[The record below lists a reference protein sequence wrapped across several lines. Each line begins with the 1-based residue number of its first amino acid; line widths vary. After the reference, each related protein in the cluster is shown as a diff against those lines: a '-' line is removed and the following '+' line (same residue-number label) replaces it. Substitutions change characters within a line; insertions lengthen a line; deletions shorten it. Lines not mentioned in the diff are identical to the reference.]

1 MPTGLF
7 ALSSIEPHIC
17 CLKIVFKIIVS
28 TFLSHPALFVV
39 MSECFSCKMQIDSD
53 VKFCPGCG
61 ADQANKRLKQSLT
74 GEGLAIV
81 AAINGSL
88 GAKIDVVDNKLT
100 VFAAAP
106 RTYQA
111 LRGCLQLHNI
121 YILWSPEW
129 TRRLCAWSARLQRER
144 SRNHHVEK
152 LLWLRWLPTAHNED
166 FVRAVVG
173 VKLNTSIKAFDIKQN

>member
-100 VFAAAP
+100 VFAATP

-111 LRGCLQLHNI
+111 LRGCPQLHNI
-121 YILWSPEW
+121 YIVVPRVDQEIMCMECTLTARTVSKSP
-129 TRRLCAWSARLQRER
+129 C
-144 SRNHHVEK
+144 
-152 LLWLRWLPTAHNED
+152 
-166 FVRAVVG
+166 
-173 VKLNTSIKAFDIKQN
+173 

>member
-74 GEGLAIV
+74 GEGQAIV

-100 VFAAAP
+100 VFAASP

-111 LRGCLQLHNI
+111 LRGCPQLTMKISDFSDNEELTRPCVAAH
-121 YILWSPEW
+121 SPQL
-129 TRRLCAWSARLQRER
+129 TMA
-144 SRNHHVEK
+144 
-152 LLWLRWLPTAHNED
+152 AH
-166 FVRAVVG
+166 
-173 VKLNTSIKAFDIKQN
+173 SSQ

>member
-17 CLKIVFKIIVS
+17 CLKIVFKIVVS

-74 GEGLAIV
+74 GERQAIV

-100 VFAAAP
+100 VFAASP

-111 LRGCLQLHNI
+111 LRGCPQLHNI
-121 YILWSPEW
+121 NIVVPRVDQEIMCMECTLTARTVSKSP
-129 TRRLCAWSARLQRER
+129 C
-144 SRNHHVEK
+144 
-152 LLWLRWLPTAHNED
+152 
-166 FVRAVVG
+166 
-173 VKLNTSIKAFDIKQN
+173 

>member
-1 MPTGLF
+1 M
-7 ALSSIEPHIC
+7 AQD
-17 CLKIVFKIIVS
+17 CLKIVS
-28 TFLSHPALFVV
+28 RFLSHPVLFVV

-74 GEGLAIV
+74 GEGQAIV

-121 YILWSPEW
+121 YIVVPRVDQEIMCMECTL
-129 TRRLCAWSARLQRER
+129 
-144 SRNHHVEK
+144 
-152 LLWLRWLPTAHNED
+152 TA
-166 FVRAVVG
+166 RAVS
-173 VKLNTSIKAFDIKQN
+173 KSPC